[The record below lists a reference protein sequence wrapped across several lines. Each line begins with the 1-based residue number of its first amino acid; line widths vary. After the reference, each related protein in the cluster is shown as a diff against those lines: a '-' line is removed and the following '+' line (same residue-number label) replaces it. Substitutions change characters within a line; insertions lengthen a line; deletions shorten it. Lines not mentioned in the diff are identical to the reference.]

1 MSYGKSDGTG
11 RVDVNRALIVAA
23 LAAFA
28 VAGGLLY
35 WIITPS
41 DGESSLEAEALSID
55 ADPSHESPSRD
66 AEKESR
72 TDPSTPSPV
81 VPPKHPPTAGVAFVV
96 RVLDTN
102 RQPLAGAVMTTP
114 ERSATR
120 GSWTTDAAGEAKFD
134 YEMDGRIVMLKT
146 EDGRIVARFL
156 EPQRGV
162 AVLYGGAPI
171 LPPFG
176 RVELNGRPASE
187 PITIRMFESDP
198 TVSSSENEL
207 DAVTTDNGRF
217 AFKKSPTN
225 FARLRV
231 DGSYFDIHGQA
242 FQCEIGTST
251 GELVL
256 ELTRGPTISGRV
268 VREPD
273 LLPAKNVKVRLS
285 ARGDVPIATMT
296 DGEGRFRLQ
305 ATRWIKAGQVTISD
319 RDDATV
325 RVALPTDIKLDHDVG
340 EIILRLRTRIDLR
353 VYGPD
358 GRPVRGAIAAWRE
371 DPDIVSKPTDE
382 SGTTEIEPLFGARE
396 LVVGAFGFRATV
408 ITGDPNGWNSDLVA
422 NLEASAIVHVTIKN
436 SDPKLS
442 PIFPLSIEA
451 TGSMFSPG
459 PLPSAVAAALFSKP
473 DDVTTGNSQMQ
484 IGVAIRDEIAF
495 SGLVEGGLLRLTL
508 GDQLGA
514 LKMEETVVPG
524 PSGRHDVVFEITQ
537 PLQQLIV
544 QVSAADR
551 PRVAKARVRLSLGPF
566 DVRTPWQ
573 MTDESGRAEFAV
585 LARRVRIDVAH
596 NDYLEVVQESC
607 RLTGDQTIKEVKL
620 DSKRDLTI
628 TVVDDDGTPISDAQV
643 SAHSDRMAILLRA
656 KTFEAKAAA
665 IGNGQY
671 TLAELPIGTITV
683 EANLRGQKVEIQHP
697 TNNSKLKIVM
707 TQRGQLEIE
716 CRTLPDE
723 RARYFVQIVHL
734 EAEKIEKIVPIEFS
748 VGRRRVAR
756 IEQLRP
762 GPWRVEL
769 FTAAS
774 IDAPERQS
782 VCIWNRVVVAADQNR
797 RLVLPVKDE
806 SAPADRR

>member
-1 MSYGKSDGTG
+1 MN
-11 RVDVNRALIVAA
+11 RVLIVAA

-28 VAGGLLY
+28 LVGGLVY
-35 WIITPS
+35 WLVAPS
-41 DGESSLEAEALSID
+41 DGESSLESEAFSID
-55 ADPSHESPSRD
+55 AAPASDPLARGDEHEN
-66 AEKESR
+66 R
-72 TDPSTPSPV
+72 TDASTT
-81 VPPKHPPTAGVAFVV
+81 PPETTPKNPPAAGVAFVV
-96 RVLDTN
+96 RVLGTN
-102 RQPLAGAVMTTP
+102 RQPLAGAVLTMP
-114 ERSATR
+114 ERSALR

-146 EDGRIVARFL
+146 DDGRTVPRFL

-162 AVLYGGAPI
+162 AVLYGGAPMP
-171 LPPFG
+171 PPFG
-176 RVELNGRPASE
+176 RVVLNGRPASE
-187 PITIRMFESDP
+187 PITIRMFESHP

-207 DAVTTDNGRF
+207 EAVTAENGRF
-217 AFKKSPTN
+217 AFKMSPTN

-242 FQCEIGTST
+242 FQREIDAST

-256 ELTRGPTISGRV
+256 ELMRGPTITGRV

-273 LLPAKNVKVRLS
+273 LLPAKNVDVRLS
-285 ARGDVPIATMT
+285 ARGDEPIATMT

-325 RVALPTDIKLDHDVG
+325 RVALPPDIKLDHDVG
-340 EIILRLRTRIDLR
+340 EIVLRLRKRIDLR

-358 GRPVRGAIAAWRE
+358 GRPIRGAVAAWRE
-371 DPDIVSKPTDE
+371 DPDIVSKPTDD

-396 LVVGAFGFRATV
+396 LVVGAFGFKAMV
-408 ITGDPNGWNSDLVA
+408 IAGDPTGWNSDLVA
-422 NLEASAIVHVTIKN
+422 NLETSAIVHVTIKN
-436 SDPKLS
+436 SDPKLT
-442 PIFPLSIEA
+442 PIFPLTISTSGSIRTPER
-451 TGSMFSPG
+451 GSMFSPG

-473 DDVTTGNSQMQ
+473 DDVGVGQAQ
-484 IGVAIRDEIAF
+484 VIVGVAIRDEIAF
-495 SGLVEGGLLRLTL
+495 SGLVVGGLIRLSL
-508 GDQLGA
+508 EDQLGT
-514 LKMEETVVPG
+514 LKMEQTVVPG

-544 QVSAADR
+544 QVSATDR
-551 PRVAKARVRLSLGPF
+551 PRVAKARVRLSLGPLET
-566 DVRTPWQ
+566 RTPWQ
-573 MTDESGRAEFAV
+573 MTDESGRVEFAV
-585 LARRVRIDVAH
+585 LAGRVRIDVAH

-607 RLTGDQTIKEVKL
+607 RLTGDQTIKEIKL

-643 SAHSDRMAILLRA
+643 SAHSDRMAALLRA
-656 KTFEAKAAA
+656 KTFEAKATA

-671 TLAELPIGTITV
+671 TLTGLPVGTITV
-683 EANLRGQKVEIQHP
+683 EATLRGQKVEIQHP
-697 TNNSKLKIVM
+697 TNNPTLKIVM

-716 CRTLPDE
+716 GRALPD
-723 RARYFVQIVHL
+723 AHVQYFVQIVHL
-734 EAEKIEKIVPIEFS
+734 EAEKFEKVVPIEFS

-756 IEQLRP
+756 IEQIRP

-782 VCIWNRVVVAADQNR
+782 VCIWNRVVIAADQNR

-806 SAPADRR
+806 SAPVDRP